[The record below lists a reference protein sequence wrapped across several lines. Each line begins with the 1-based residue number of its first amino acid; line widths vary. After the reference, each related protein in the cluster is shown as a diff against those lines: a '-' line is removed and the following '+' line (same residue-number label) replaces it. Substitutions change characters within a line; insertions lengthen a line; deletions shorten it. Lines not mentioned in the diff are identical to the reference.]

1 MTEPRKHSPKRTVD
15 LIKLGPRTN
24 ERLRYYASRMNCT
37 REGLAL
43 ALIVGSL
50 DQFDHWES
58 LKPGVMITLNNR
70 GRATAEGGA
79 P

>member
-1 MTEPRKHSPKRTVD
+1 
-15 LIKLGPRTN
+15 
-24 ERLRYYASRMNCT
+24 MNCT